1 MSLEL
6 KLHTDLQQAIPQIIR
21 FNFEE
26 IKAELT
32 TRLDYYNKLVVTE
45 DTIKGAKADK
55 ALLNKFRTALE
66 DQRKAVKKACLE
78 PYADF
83 EAKIKELVAMID
95 APIGSID
102 QQVKGFD
109 DIKKAEKLQQIAELY
124 EAIVPEEHW
133 EIIPLKRIA
142 NPKWT
147 NTTYQMKKIEEEM
160 RTITDRVKLDLLTLA
175 TVKPQD
181 KAAVYAKYMETL
193 DIGRAIV
200 YQNELKEAQEAIG
213 QATGQQEQPA
223 QEQVAPQQENAR
235 TEPQGTPEK
244 MYNLTLAFRLTKRQ
258 AEALKGFLAAN
269 DIQYEKI

>member
-1 MSLEL
+1 
-6 KLHTDLQQAIPQIIR
+6 
-21 FNFEE
+21 
-26 IKAELT
+26 
-32 TRLDYYNKLVVTE
+32 VTE
-45 DTIKGAKADK
+45 DSIKGAKADK

-66 DQRKAVKKACLE
+66 DQRKAVKKSCLA

-109 DIKKAEKLQQIAELY
+109 DIKKAEKKMLIAELY
-124 EAIVPEEHW
+124 ESIVPEEHR
-133 EIIPLKRIA
+133 EIIPLNRIA
-142 NPKWT
+142 NSKWL
-147 NTTYQMKKIEEEM
+147 NTTYQMKAIEEELKAAEN
-160 RTITDRVKLDLLTLA
+160 RVTLDLLTLE
-175 TVKPQD
+175 TVNPQD
-181 KAAVYAKYMETL
+181 KAAVYAKYLETL
-193 DIGRAIV
+193 DIGQAIV
-200 YQNELKEAQEAIG
+200 YQNELKAAQEAIG

-244 MYNLTLAFRLTKRQ
+244 LYNLTLAFRLTKRQ